1 MRASTSAVRFAA
13 AGREATMT
21 AAGRI
26 AALTHGDGAA
36 WAGTAIL
43 HELIRIALDGRDP
56 LAAVP
61 SALAHIAL
69 AHRTRWATVL
79 APDWHPSAATEFNG
93 AVWPCLGSALWAL
106 RTTSSYEESLATAID
121 LGGDT
126 DTVAAVT
133 GMLAGAVY
141 GFGAI
146 PERWVEAL
154 HVPLPGF
161 GDRVLKVGE
170 LVGLAEALAE

>member
-1 MRASTSAVRFAA
+1 M
-13 AGREATMT
+13 
-21 AAGRI
+21 
-26 AALTHGDGAA
+26 
-36 WAGTAIL
+36 
-43 HELIRIALDGRDP
+43 
-56 LAAVP
+56 AAVP
-61 SALAHIAL
+61 SAVAHIAP

-79 APDWHPSAATEFNG
+79 DPDWHPSAATEFNG

-106 RTTSSYEESLATAID
+106 RSTSSYEDSLAAAID

-141 GFGAI
+141 GFEAI

-161 GDRVLKVGE
+161 GDRVLRAGE
-170 LVGLAEALAE
+170 LAGLAEALAG